1 MTSTAFTTSVFP
13 AFKHSIRALWAPLL
27 LEPIAGSYERLVIGV
42 AVAGEHGFHVEL
54 ANAPDRLRCFYG
66 EDAASMR
73 AIHLSAEHMK
83 YDLSRRAE
91 KALIEPMALVSGV
104 SIGECREAEGATLNS
119 IGESWMKIL
128 SSLYRHQ
135 ISTAVAESSLAE
147 PPPMDVLMPGGDR
160 LPILVLDYVLNRR
173 EGLGHFFSEDIRAR
187 RTRRSGRRSHEVLI
201 DFAGSKIVA
210 NFGTLRVANI
220 SNSVGVLKQRLWEL
234 KVDRDKENAKPFPRE
249 HEMIVQRPD
258 ADDPQITKRQS
269 EHIQEALASFEQQ
282 ADQEELRFR
291 TFGTVPE
298 IGEHVLM
305 AEAA

>member
-1 MTSTAFTTSVFP
+1 MTSTALTTAVFP

-27 LEPIAGSYERLVIGV
+27 LAPIAGSYERLVIGV
-42 AVAGEHGFHVEL
+42 AVVGEHGFHVEL
-54 ANAPDRLRCFYG
+54 ANALDRLRCFYG
-66 EDAASMR
+66 EDAASIMR
-73 AIHLSAEHMK
+73 AIHLSAEHIK
-83 YDLSRRAE
+83 YDLSRRGQ
-91 KALIEPMALVSGV
+91 KALIERATLVSGV

-128 SSLYRHQ
+128 SSLYRSQ
-135 ISTAVAESSLAE
+135 IYTAVAELAPE
-147 PPPMDVLMPGGDR
+147 LPPTDIFKSGGDR
-160 LPILVLDYVLNRR
+160 LPILVLDYVRNRR

-187 RTRRSGRRSHEVLI
+187 RMRRSGRRSHEVLI

-210 NFGTLRVANI
+210 NFGTLRVTSI
-220 SNSVGVLKQRLWEL
+220 SNSVGILKQRLWEL
-234 KVDRDKENAKPFPRE
+234 KVDRDKESVKPFPRN

-269 EHIQEALASFEQQ
+269 EHVQEALASFEQQ

-298 IGEHVLM
+298 IGDHVLI